1 MSRIG
6 RMPITLPAGV
16 EVSISGQDVA
26 VKGPK
31 GSLSLQV
38 AEPIQVSQSE
48 GVITIVRPDD
58 ERLSR
63 SLHGL
68 SSPLVIAIQFHSLLQ
83 KVLPSRLNLQLS
95 FQSRALISS

>member
-6 RMPITLPAGV
+6 RMPIAVPAGV
-16 EVSISGQDVA
+16 EVSISGQAIA

-31 GSLSLQV
+31 GSLSLNV

-48 GVITIVRPDD
+48 GVLTVSRPNE
-58 ERLSR
+58 ERVTR

-68 SSPLVIAIQFHSLLQ
+68 SRTLVA
-83 KVLPSRLNLQLS
+83 N
-95 FQSRALISS
+95 